1 MNNGI
6 FQRHNIDVSVLHRF
20 LIDSKCYL
28 LTDENNTIV
37 SSEDHQTKAAVARW
51 NYIFIQCD
59 NLLKPDISLVLCDRS
74 CYNLKKSTKFK
85 RPKKLSGYQSV
96 HVTREREYELRDG
109 KGFVRLSLPVSCN
122 CVLRKSLSKKASNRR
137 KTNRTSWTMWI
148 QRCVWLCQTSTCTTC
163 CIGS

>member
-137 KTNRTSWTMWI
+137 KTNRTS
-148 QRCVWLCQTSTCTTC
+148 
-163 CIGS
+163 